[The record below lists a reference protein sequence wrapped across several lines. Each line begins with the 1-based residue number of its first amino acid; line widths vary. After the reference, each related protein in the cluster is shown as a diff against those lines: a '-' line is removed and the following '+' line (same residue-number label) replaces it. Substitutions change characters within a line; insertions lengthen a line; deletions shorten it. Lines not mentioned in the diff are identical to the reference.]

1 MITQKTP
8 KNAKKYICELCNF
21 KCNKNCDYSRHL
33 STAKHR
39 AVTNGNDKA
48 PTHSNAYICDCGK
61 VYNFASGLSR
71 HKKTCQ
77 IKQEPN
83 TDTPHTNLINTVIST
98 KNEDNRDELIEQL
111 VTSNTEIVTS
121 NTELVNSSN
130 EMKSMFQL
138 LLEKY
143 HESQIQN
150 QESQL
155 QYQKSQL
162 QNQELMSK
170 MIDVMPHMGNITNS
184 NNTTNNTL
192 NFYLTNTCKD
202 AETIHDFTDRF
213 VQRSVEFFKGNYLD
227 VAHNQIDLA
236 SNVYD
241 IFKNCLDEN
250 PQTHK
255 FVQTTDAK
263 NGIVYIK
270 EKQKDA
276 NRQLCGDAEF
286 IKYIDGFEKA
296 GTNISHAINC
306 AFIPIQDNFKE
317 ILERECGKE
326 PCEDDYEDEDQYE
339 RDMDIYKEKTSDLKR
354 HLLVQSLNA
363 VCLFDAKKHRN
374 EVMDKTRRSKE

>member
-1 MITQKTP
+1 MTNEKTP
-8 KNAKKYICELCNF
+8 KTSKKFSCETCNF
-21 KCNKNCDYSRHL
+21 ICSNKQDYTRHL
-33 STAKHR
+33 STSKHTLR
-39 AVTNGNDKA
+39 SNTNEKLEKTQKN
-48 PTHSNAYICDCGK
+48 YECICGRN
-61 VYNFASGLSR
+61 YNHASSLWN
-71 HKKTCQ
+71 HKQKCQ
-77 IKQEPN
+77 IKQEP
-83 TDTPHTNLINTVIST
+83 DTSHTNITNTVIST
-98 KNEDNRDELIEQL
+98 ENESVEIDNRDELIERL
-111 VTSNTEIVTS
+111 VTSNAEMVT
-121 NTELVNSSN
+121 SSN

-150 QESQL
+150 QESQI
-155 QYQKSQL
+155 QNQKSQL

-170 MIDVMPHMGNITNS
+170 MIDVMPQMGNTTTNS
-184 NNTTNNTL
+184 HNTTNNNNTL

-213 VQRSVEFFKGNYLD
+213 VKRSVEFFKGNYLD

-236 SNVYD
+236 SNVYN

-250 PQTHK
+250 PQTQK
-255 FVQTTDAK
+255 FVQTTDVK

-270 EKQKDA
+270 EKPKDA

-326 PCEDDYEDEDQYE
+326 PCEEDYEDEDQYE
-339 RDMDIYKEKTSDLKR
+339 REMDIYKEKTSDLKR
-354 HLLVQSLNA
+354 HLLVQSLNT

-374 EVMDKTRRSKE
+374 EVLEKTRRSKE

>member
-1 MITQKTP
+1 MP
-8 KNAKKYICELCNF
+8 NDKNAEKCRKYICEICDF
-21 KCNKNCDYSRHL
+21 KCSKLSNYNKHL
-33 STAKHR
+33 STAKHIIL
-39 AVTNGNDKA
+39 TNPNYLPSK
-48 PTHSNAYICDCGK
+48 NIKIYICVCGK
-61 VYNFASGLSR
+61 EYKHSSTLCN
-71 HKKTCQ
+71 HKKNCLVSQ
-77 IKQEPN
+77 GPN
-83 TDTPHTNLINTVIST
+83 IDIVHINNSNSFVST
-98 KNEDNRDELIEQL
+98 ENESENESENEDNRDELIERL
-111 VTSNTEIVTS
+111 VT
-121 NTELVNSSN
+121 SSN

-150 QESQL
+150 HESQI
-155 QYQKSQL
+155 

-170 MIDVMPHMGNITNS
+170 MIDVIPQMGTATNCNNTNS

-213 VQRSVEFFKGNYLD
+213 VQRSVDFFKGNYLD

-250 PQTHK
+250 PQTQN

-263 NGIVYIK
+263 NGILYIK

-317 ILERECGKE
+317 IMERECGKE
-326 PCEDDYEDEDQYE
+326 PCEEDYEDEDPYE

-354 HLLVQSLNA
+354 HLLVQSFNT

-374 EVMDKTRRSKE
+374 EVLDKTRRSKES